1 MGKEIKMPSNS
12 RDSAS
17 TAEKSPER
25 TGAQIIVDTLV
36 DLGVEVMFG
45 YTGGVVLPLFDR
57 LYDAPIRLV
66 VPRHEQGG
74 CHMADAYARASGKV
88 GVVLATSG
96 PGACNLVT
104 GLATAMMDSIPLVAL
119 TGQVRTELIGN
130 DAFQEA
136 DTTGITRP
144 VTKHNCI
151 VKDVKDLE
159 RTIREAFHIAS
170 TGRPGP
176 VLIDLPVDVEVSKYR
191 NDGKVEIDL
200 PG

>member
-1 MGKEIKMPSNS
+1 MSSKSRSSAGSAGK
-12 RDSAS
+12 S
-17 TAEKSPER
+17 TVK
-25 TGAQIIVDTLV
+25 TGAQIIVDTLIEQGV
-36 DLGVEVMFG
+36 DTMFG

-57 LYDAPIRLV
+57 LYDAPINFI

-88 GVVLATSG
+88 GVIVATSG

-104 GLATAMMDSIPLVAL
+104 GLATAMMDSVPMVAL

-144 VTKHNCI
+144 ITKHNVI
-151 VKDVKDLE
+151 VKDVNDLA
-159 RTIREAFHIAS
+159 RSIREAFYIAS
-170 TGRPGP
+170 SGRPGP
-176 VLIDLPVDVEVSKYR
+176 VLIDIPVDMQVV
-191 NDGKVEIDL
+191 DCKVT
-200 PG
+200 